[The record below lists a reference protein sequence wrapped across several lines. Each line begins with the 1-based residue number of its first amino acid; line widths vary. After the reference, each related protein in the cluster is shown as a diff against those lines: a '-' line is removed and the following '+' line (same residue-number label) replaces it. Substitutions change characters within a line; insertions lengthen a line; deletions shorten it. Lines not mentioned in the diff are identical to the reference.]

1 MGMVSAAEATLDARV
16 RPELTLHRTRTS
28 YPARP
33 VLATVNGTLAR
44 PPARLVR
51 PAAPV
56 PDGAV
61 RSDGALRSDGA
72 ARSYDPV
79 PAAATRPTAAARRRP
94 TVISTP
100 APVRLT
106 SRGRFVVGLVA
117 FLGAIAAA
125 AAMWL
130 AVAGRAEAAGHV
142 QYPGRGTAGMA
153 RVVVAPGQSLWTI
166 ALRVD
171 PTADP
176 RIIVAE
182 IITDNSLTGQTI
194 QPGQVLWV
202 PKG

>member
-1 MGMVSAAEATLDARV
+1 M
-16 RPELTLHRTRTS
+16 
-28 YPARP
+28 
-33 VLATVNGTLAR
+33 
-44 PPARLVR
+44 
-51 PAAPV
+51 
-56 PDGAV
+56 
-61 RSDGALRSDGA
+61 
-72 ARSYDPV
+72 
-79 PAAATRPTAAARRRP
+79 
-94 TVISTP
+94 
-100 APVRLT
+100 RLT

>member
-16 RPELTLHRTRTS
+16 RPELALHRTRTS

-61 RSDGALRSDGA
+61 RSDGA

-79 PAAATRPTAAARRRP
+79 PPAATRPTAAARRRP

>member
-1 MGMVSAAEATLDARV
+1 MGMVSAAETTLDARV

-33 VLATVNGTLAR
+33 VLATLSGTPAR
-44 PPARLVR
+44 PPARPVR
-51 PAAPV
+51 PAASV
-56 PDGAV
+56 PD
-61 RSDGALRSDGA
+61 DA
-72 ARSYDPV
+72 ARFAGPV
-79 PAAATRPTAAARRRP
+79 LPAATRPAAAVRRRP
-94 TVISTP
+94 TVASTP

-117 FLGAIAAA
+117 SLGAIAAVA
-125 AAMWL
+125 ALWL

-153 RVVVAPGQSLWTI
+153 RVIVAPGQSLWTI

-194 QPGQVLWV
+194 QPGQALWV
-202 PKG
+202 PRG